1 MTIEEDVKI
10 PPSEFGKTKTE
21 SLLKILRQKY
31 EGQIDKDIGVIVA
44 INEVKSVGQGFIRP
58 GNGSAI
64 YPTQYD
70 ALVFKPELNEIVDG
84 NVLEIVEFGAFVNL
98 GALDGLVHVSQ
109 VTDDFLNYDEK
120 GGRLVGKESKK
131 YLAEGDKVRAR
142 IVAISL
148 KKAQNQKVG
157 LTMRQPGLGKHDW
170 LEEKK
175 KPKAEKKEEK
185 KEEKKSEKK
194 KEEKK

>member
-1 MTIEEDVKI
+1 MYKLLTIEEDVRI
-10 PPSEFGKTKTE
+10 PPVEFGKPKSET
-21 SLLKILRQKY
+21 LLKILRQKY
-31 EGQIDKDIGVIVA
+31 EGQIDKDAGVMVA
-44 INEVKSVGQGFIRP
+44 VTEVRTIGQGFIQP

-70 ALVFKPELNEIVDG
+70 VLVFKPELNELVDG

-120 GGRLVGKESKK
+120 GGRLIGKESKK
-131 YLAEGDKVRAR
+131 FLAEGDKVRAR

-175 KPKAEKKEEK
+175 KGKPEK